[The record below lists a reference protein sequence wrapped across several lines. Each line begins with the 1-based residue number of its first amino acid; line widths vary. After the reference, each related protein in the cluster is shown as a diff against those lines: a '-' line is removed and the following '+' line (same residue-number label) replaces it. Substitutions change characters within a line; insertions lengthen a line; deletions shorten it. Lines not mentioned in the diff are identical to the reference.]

1 MEATFLQIIWFILF
15 FVLIIGYA
23 VLDGFDLGV
32 GVLSLFNRDDG
43 ERRLYVNAI
52 APVWDGNEVWLLT
65 GGGAL
70 FAAFPPVYA
79 TVFSGFY
86 LALML
91 VLLGLIMRAV
101 SMEFRGKVESAAWR
115 RLWDLGFGIGSFLPA
130 LLFGVAVGNILRGI
144 PVGADGEFAGTFLG
158 LLNPFALL
166 CGVLGLVMFV
176 THGALYMAVK
186 SEDDLRGR
194 MLSVASKTWMVWVVL
209 FVGATLYGFFEAN
222 HLFDGTMKNPVFWF
236 FFILFLGSMLYQPVA
251 VKASRPF
258 AAFLASSLSV
268 AALIGM
274 AATGLFPTLV
284 PSTVDVA
291 HSLTITNSSSTERT
305 LTTMLVIAGLG
316 MPVVIGYTAF
326 IYRVFKGKV
335 VLDESSY

>member
-1 MEATFLQIIWFILF
+1 MEATFLQITWFVLF

-52 APVWDGNEVWLLT
+52 GPVWDGNEVWLLT

-86 LALML
+86 LPLML
-91 VLLGLIMRAV
+91 VLVGLILRAV
-101 SMEFRGKVESAAWR
+101 SMEFRSKVDSLAWR
-115 RLWDLGFGIGSFLPA
+115 RLWDLGFGIGSLLPA
-130 LLFGVAVGNILRGI
+130 LLFGVAVGNILRGL

-166 CGVLGLVMFV
+166 CGVLGLVMFL

-186 SEDDLRGR
+186 SDGDLRDR
-194 MLSVASKTWMVWVVL
+194 MLSMASKAWVGWVVL
-209 FVGATLYGFFEAN
+209 FIGATLYGFFEAN
-222 HLFDGTMKNPVFWF
+222 HLFDCTLKNPVFWVLF
-236 FFILFLGSMLYQPVA
+236 AAFLGSLLYQPVA

-258 AAFLASSLSV
+258 VAFVASSLSV
-268 AALIGM
+268 ATLIGM

-284 PSTVDVA
+284 PSTIDAVHA
-291 HSLTITNSSSTERT
+291 LTIMNASSTERT
-305 LTTMLVIAGLG
+305 LTVMLVIAGLG
-316 MPVVIGYTAF
+316 MPLVIGYTAF

>member
-1 MEATFLQIIWFILF
+1 MEATFLQIAWFVLF
-15 FVLIIGYA
+15 FVLIAGYA

-32 GVLSLFNRDDG
+32 GVLSLFNRDDA

-52 APVWDGNEVWLLT
+52 GPVWDGNEVWLVT

-91 VLLGLIMRAV
+91 VLLGLILRAV
-101 SMEFRGKVESAAWR
+101 SMEFRGKVESSAWR
-115 RLWDLGFGIGSFLPA
+115 RLWDLGFGIGSLLPA

-176 THGALYMAVK
+176 THGALYLAVK
-186 SEDDLRGR
+186 TGGDLRKR
-194 MLSVASKTWMVWVVL
+194 MLSVASKAWIGWVVL
-209 FVGATLYGFFEAN
+209 YIGATLYGFFEAN
-222 HLFDGTMKNPVFWF
+222 HLFDGTLKNPVFWVF
-236 FFILFLGSMLYQPVA
+236 FVVFLGSLLYQPVA
-251 VKASRPF
+251 VKAGRAF

-268 AALIGM
+268 VTLIGM

-284 PSTVDVA
+284 PSTIDAA
-291 HSLTITNSSSTERT
+291 HSLTIMNASSTERT

-316 MPVVIGYTAF
+316 MPVVIGYTVF
-326 IYRVFKGKV
+326 IYRVFKGEV
-335 VLDESSY
+335 ILDESSY